1 MNRILRCGAA
11 MALAGWLAGCSTLQ
25 GDFHQ
30 KLQIDALDAQ
40 DRPVEG
46 LPCRIGSGDS
56 AIDIVT
62 PAHDVRVRRSTQPL
76 VIECR
81 RDSQVATATVKP
93 QREKMEEALLPFGIG
108 SAGVFVD
115 YLSGA
120 LYAYPTALRLRVGQH
135 LELEHGGAKVASS
148 EPIAPPPKAKAVAAQ
163 RIELAVAR
171 PAPIGPASSAA
182 PAAQKTGAA
191 AATKTERT
199 TAKPARTAGAA
210 PVTAKP
216 RAAAPAVVATSVAA
230 SSVGAT
236 AAAGPPRTALPRSAP
251 LNW

>member
-11 MALAGWLAGCSTLQ
+11 MALAAWLAGCSTLQ

-56 AIDIVT
+56 AINIVT
-62 PAHDVRVRRSTQPL
+62 PARDVRVHRSKEPL

-93 QREKMEEALLPFGIG
+93 QREKMEEALLPFGVG
-108 SAGVFVD
+108 SAGVLVD

-135 LELEHGGAKVASS
+135 LVLEHGGAKVASS
-148 EPIAPPPKAKAVAAQ
+148 EPIAPPTDAKAVAAQ
-163 RIELAVAR
+163 RVELAVAR
-171 PAPIGPASSAA
+171 PVPIASTANAAAA
-182 PAAQKTGAA
+182 PAPQKTRAA
-191 AATKTERT
+191 AAAKTERT
-199 TAKPARTAGAA
+199 TAKPARTADAA

-216 RAAAPAVVATSVAA
+216 RAAAPAVAA

-236 AAAGPPRTALPRSAP
+236 AAAAPPRTALPRSAP